1 MSRIEEAIEKAARL
15 RESTGGGMS
24 PLQGPA
30 AKLPLQSLE
39 QEVKFENP
47 LLIAANEPSSQIA
60 EEFRKLKSILVKLTK
75 QETFNNT
82 LIVTS
87 AMAREGKSVTSVN
100 LAISLAQEFDHT
112 VLLVDCDL
120 RKPSLHKYLGIEP
133 EKGIYDCLVEGVD
146 IGEALVKTPM
156 KKLTLLAAG
165 SMRANPGDLFSS
177 QTMKELVKE
186 MKNRY
191 PDRYIIIDTPPVLPF
206 SETRLLSQIVDGVIF
221 VVKEGAVSIH
231 HIKDALDALK
241 GSNLLGIVYN
251 EANFENLK
259 TGYNY
264 YYYTYER
271 PA

>member
-1 MSRIEEAIEKAARL
+1 MSRIEKAIEKAARL
-15 RESTGGGMS
+15 RDANGGRVDAFQIPS
-24 PLQGPA
+24 AKVPLQP
-30 AKLPLQSLE
+30 LE

-47 LLIAANEPSSQIA
+47 LLVAANEPNSQIA
-60 EEFRKLKSILVKLTK
+60 EEYRKLKSILVKLTK

-87 AMAREGKSVTSVN
+87 SMAREGKSITSVN
-100 LAISLAQEFDHT
+100 LAISLAQEYDHT

-133 EKGIYDCLVEGVD
+133 KRGIYDCLVEGAD
-146 IGEALVKTPM
+146 IGEALVKTEI
-156 KKLTLLAAG
+156 KKLSLLAAG
-165 SMRANPGDLFSS
+165 GMRANPGDLFSS
-177 QTMKELVKE
+177 QTMKELILE
-186 MKNRY
+186 MKTRY

-271 PA
+271 PV